1 MPIILNN
8 TLNNKLVLAKIIVK
22 IYLVENFKAK
32 ILINNNIIILENLII
47 NFRF

>member
-1 MPIILNN
+1 MPIILNS
-8 TLNNKLVLAKIIVK
+8 TLDNKLALMKIMAK
-22 IYLVENFKAK
+22 IYLVENFEAK